1 MLITKRDKSGYN
13 KHSKNAKYSSPK
25 IRSIVRTASD
35 MTILK
40 RRGRNLLTF
49 CYGFK
54 IIITKFF
61 NHIGSRI
68 KIQAFSNG
76 SRVLNWFQN
85 STERYLSFKTKIC
98 CPSVIV
104 NVGASD
110 SEVII
115 RVILVVNENLWQG
128 RSLSDIFRINF
139 LSTIKIGKFHVE
151 KLSP

>member
-54 IIITKFF
+54 IIITIFF

-68 KIQAFSNG
+68 KIQAVSNG

-85 STERYLSFKTKIC
+85 STEPYLSFKTKRC

-104 NVGASD
+104 NVWASD

-128 RSLSDIFRINF
+128 
-139 LSTIKIGKFHVE
+139 K
-151 KLSP
+151 

>member
-54 IIITKFF
+54 NIYFF
-61 NHIGSRI
+61 TCDGKNHKLHVHGQYRMARLDCDAIVT
-68 KIQAFSNG
+68 
-76 SRVLNWFQN
+76 VL
-85 STERYLSFKTKIC
+85 
-98 CPSVIV
+98 
-104 NVGASD
+104 
-110 SEVII
+110 
-115 RVILVVNENLWQG
+115 
-128 RSLSDIFRINF
+128 
-139 LSTIKIGKFHVE
+139 
-151 KLSP
+151 

>member
-54 IIITKFF
+54 ITIFSNQIDEVNSKP
-61 NHIGSRI
+61 GS
-68 KIQAFSNG
+68 FLNG
-76 SRVLNWFQN
+76 SR
-85 STERYLSFKTKIC
+85 
-98 CPSVIV
+98 
-104 NVGASD
+104 A
-110 SEVII
+110 
-115 RVILVVNENLWQG
+115 
-128 RSLSDIFRINF
+128 
-139 LSTIKIGKFHVE
+139 
-151 KLSP
+151 